1 MFIAALV
8 TITKTWEQPKCP
20 LTKEWIKKT
29 WYIDTMEYLLI
40 HNKEQNNSNCIN
52 LDAPR
57 DYHPKSK
64 SERQIPYDNINMWNL
79 KYGKNEPIYRTETD
93 SQSKNRLV
101 VANGE
106 RGRSGMD
113 WEFGVQLLFLE
124 WMDNE
129 VMLHSTG
136 NYTFRM
142 V

>member
-1 MFIAALV
+1 
-8 TITKTWEQPKCP
+8 
-20 LTKEWIKKT
+20 
-29 WYIDTMEYLLI
+29 
-40 HNKEQNNSNCIN
+40 
-52 LDAPR
+52 
-57 DYHPKSK
+57 
-64 SERQIPYDNINMWNL
+64 MWNL